1 MDVRVRWLRL
11 ENAADTTMLEL
22 LVCLGVM
29 GAMIWVAAHGMHRV
43 SQHLYVLEAVFLMSG
58 PRVAM
63 MEYRAVTGSWP
74 SSNERAAFSTP
85 SAEKANPR
93 TTGVMRDGGALD
105 YTMPDRA
112 NDLAGK
118 VLSIRAW
125 QSPGVGET
133 PVAWLCGHARAM
145 PMSAASVDRTTLSDA
160 ELPSPCRTR
169 N

>member
-1 MDVRVRWLRL
+1 M
-11 ENAADTTMLEL
+11 N
-22 LVCLGVM
+22 
-29 GAMIWVAAHGMHRV
+29 RV

-58 PRVAM
+58 PRVSM
-63 MEYRAVTGSWP
+63 MEYRAVTGTWP
-74 SSNERAAFSTP
+74 SSNERAAFSAP
-85 SAEKANPR
+85 SAEKANPQ
-93 TTGVMRDGGALD
+93 TTGVIRDGGAVD
-105 YTMPDRA
+105 YTMRDRA
-112 NDLAGK
+112 NDLAGR

-145 PMSAASVDRTTLSDA
+145 AMSAASVDRTTLSDA